1 MSNSPLDLKIPLGV
15 FGSINLSALLSRPV
29 ANPLDKVA
37 TRFLKLFT
45 DHGVTIPE
53 IVQFVPSLTFSEL
66 ESVESLRK
74 ALNNE
79 ILASVSTQLGV
90 RRSWLDCVDDRI
102 YDGLCCYK
110 TPLRLLDCLA
120 SLPHDV
126 GQFPLRVLYS
136 GKAPDSSRTSP
147 QHLALVMVEEIK
159 TLGDKTIERYR
170 ICFDEWDW
178 SHYPARLQLKA
189 MARFVHQRWQL
200 PIPMHQVSLSA
211 LKTIREGKK
220 VPREELSGCLLTEP
234 SLEDYALSKS
244 ESVKARDI
252 DELPE
257 VLEALAAMNH
267 PRLA

>member
-1 MSNSPLDLKIPLGV
+1 MSNPVLDLKVPLLGL
-15 FGSINLSALLSRPV
+15 GSLDLIALLRRWRPTG
-29 ANPLDKVA
+29 PYKVSA
-37 TRFLKLFT
+37 RFLQVFN
-45 DHGVTIPE
+45 DHGVSPSEAI
-53 IVQFVPSLTFSEL
+53 QFVPTLSLTDL
-66 ESVESLRK
+66 ENVESLSK

-79 ILASVSTQLGV
+79 ILASVSTLLGV
-90 RRSWLDCVDDRI
+90 RRSWLDGVDDRI
-102 YDGLCCYK
+102 YDGLSCYK
-110 TPLRLLDCLA
+110 TPHRLLDCLE

-136 GKAPDSSRTSP
+136 GRAPDSSRTST

-170 ICFDEWDW
+170 ICFDGWYWD
-178 SHYPARLQLKA
+178 HRPARLQLKA

-234 SLEDYALSKS
+234 SLEDYVLSKS
-244 ESVKARDI
+244 ESVKAREI